1 MSPLRKR
8 YSIVSKSK
16 DKTTQSAVRFS
27 KEAAAEEARRQL
39 FHKSNPTVVRITVD
53 NVKGDVV

>member
-8 YSIVSKSK
+8 YSIISKSE
-16 DKTTQSAVRFS
+16 DRTTQSAVRFS

-39 FHKSNPTVVRITVD
+39 FHKSNPTVIRITVD

>member
-1 MSPLRKR
+1 MSPRRKR
-8 YSIVSKSK
+8 YRIGSKSK
-16 DKTTQSAVRFS
+16 GKTTQSAVRFS

-39 FHKSNPTVVRITVD
+39 FHKSNPTIVRITVD